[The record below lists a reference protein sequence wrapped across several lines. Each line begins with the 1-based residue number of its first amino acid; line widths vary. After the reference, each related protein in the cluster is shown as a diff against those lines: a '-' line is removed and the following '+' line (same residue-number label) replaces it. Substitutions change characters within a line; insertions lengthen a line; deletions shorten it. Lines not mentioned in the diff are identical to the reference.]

1 MYIDNTITTEFTGY
15 YDSEDEVYV
24 YPSARQN
31 AIIAFDGFYL
41 SAADGD
47 FTTDGLT
54 ISTNTGDSTDISIG
68 KATSAVLS
76 AAILNPDDKM
86 ASLSWGEGMVR
97 IGFVSNVSSAMVY
110 ADSQAVIFKTI
121 YYGFN
126 AAGRAFAASTV
137 GGPLDPD
144 VKPLAAVAYNDNTAR
159 YYYSDG
165 SVYYYNGDTIALD
178 TANAFMTAKFANRE
192 DAPIA
197 LLLDADGFPKSVNDI
212 TNDTFTVYKYVPMG
226 VYDFSTVDAYNIT
239 FSAEAYDHMIAFDAD
254 ATDWVQSLDFTNPK
268 TVSGLVGELMT
279 EMGFAYTIPA
289 TAVNTALTISKNPVT
304 DYSVSYRQILAW
316 LAETMGCNVRM
327 SRTGSVEFYTYS
339 ASPVMTITPDV
350 IASQTR
356 EVSRYTIPQI
366 TRVVCYN
373 TLGAA
378 YTSGTV
384 GQDYTIL
391 GNPFLDPSASTAC
404 IDNLL
409 TLLSAIPAFNTTSF
423 TDACADPR
431 IDAGDFLTIERTD
444 GTSYV
449 SPVMHQTL
457 TWRGMCAADYE
468 STGNQTREVPSS
480 EAMSA
485 FEGTVNSNPSAVI
498 AKIEAEGISA
508 DWITS
513 GKLTVLDNNDNVL
526 FEADKEQ
533 NAVQISGFTVE
544 DDRLTASTEPDA
556 THTLI
561 VNVATEEIGVQ
572 TEASGV
578 LESEISLK
586 YPSYLYATN
595 YLNGAIASQ
604 VVLCEH
610 FINLTDRTTGAD
622 LDITAGAIHYRGMN
636 TGADVELNKDFLR
649 FMTSA
654 GTTQVTPALVQT
666 SGTVKAGESVE
677 VGNGSSNGAV
687 TIQQVQASSADPYN
701 LKFNST
707 SSRYM
712 AQHGMQYS
720 RMYDSGISGTAPAT
734 SGSVNNTTRNPSGF
748 WASDN
753 TSFSAATKGSAMTRE
768 DGFVAKDGSEVV
780 THDSNGLSWEH
791 GTGATSS
798 MRMFT
803 LTHTSTVTAE
813 TTYTIDLPY
822 GTYLFLHS
830 RYTTPVAAAQGA
842 QLVTIGSTS
851 GTTALITLLAGGAD
865 LTATS
870 GTRSQV
876 SISKTIDGTA
886 TVTWTIQGRSY
897 RRLVMVRLM

>member
-15 YDSEDEVYV
+15 YDSTDEVYV

-31 AIIAFDGFYL
+31 AVIAFDGFYL

-54 ISTNTGDSTDISIG
+54 ISTNTGDNTDISIG

-97 IGFVSNVSSAMVY
+97 IGFVSSVSSAMVY
-110 ADSQAVIFKTI
+110 ADSQAVIFKAI

-144 VKPLAAVAYNDNTAR
+144 VKPLAAVVYNNNTAR

-165 SVYYYNGDTIALD
+165 SVYYYNSDTIALD
-178 TANAFMTAKFANRE
+178 AANAFMTAKFANRE

-197 LLLDADGFPKSVNDI
+197 MLLDADGFPKSVNDI

-239 FSAEAYDHMIAFDAD
+239 FSAEAYDRMIAFDAD
-254 ATDWVQSLDFTNPK
+254 ATDWVQSLDFTNSK

-289 TAVNTALTISKNPVT
+289 SAVNTALTISKNPIT
-304 DYSVSYRQILAW
+304 DYSLSYRQVLTW

-339 ASPVMTITPDV
+339 ASPVATITPDV

-384 GQDYTIL
+384 GQDYIIL

-431 IDAGDFLTIERTD
+431 IDAGDFLTVERTD
-444 GTSYV
+444 GTTYFT
-449 SPVMHQTL
+449 PVMHQTL
-457 TWRGMCAADYE
+457 TWRGMCVADYE
-468 STGNQTREVPSS
+468 STGNRIREVPSS

-513 GKLTVLDNNDNVL
+513 GKLTVLDSNDNVI
-526 FEADKEQ
+526 FDADKDTRSVSVAGFDVSNTRLHGKKERT
-533 NAVQISGFTVE
+533 SGGVTYTDF
-544 DDRLTASTEPDA
+544 
-556 THTLI
+556 
-561 VNVATEEIGVQ
+561 VNVNTDD
-572 TEASGV
+572 
-578 LESEISLK
+578 ISVGTIWNTTSSQVAELSK
-586 YPSYLYATN
+586 GALSITYDTGNISNRETARVG
-595 YLNGAIASQ
+595 NGAIDLQSTNMSAVS
-604 VVLCEH
+604 VGTVGIAARGGTDTIPEDEGIDFDNPAMVL
-610 FINLTDRTTGAD
+610 
-622 LDITAGAIHYRGMN
+622 TAGMSGYK
-636 TGADVELNKDFLR
+636 TELSAAALR
-649 FMTSA
+649 FYHGGNTA
-654 GTTQVTPALVQT
+654 
-666 SGTVKAGESVE
+666 SV
-677 VGNGSSNGAV
+677 
-687 TIQQVQASSADPYN
+687 
-701 LKFNST
+701 LK
-707 SSRYM
+707 
-712 AQHGMQYS
+712 
-720 RMYDSGISGTAPAT
+720 
-734 SGSVNNTTRNPSGF
+734 
-748 WASDN
+748 
-753 TSFSAATKGSAMTRE
+753 
-768 DGFVAKDGSEVV
+768 
-780 THDSNGLSWEH
+780 
-791 GTGATSS
+791 
-798 MRMFT
+798 MFT
-803 LTHTSTVTAE
+803 LYHSSSSTAE
-813 TTYTIDLPY
+813 TTYTIDVPS
-822 GTYLFLHS
+822 GIYLFLHS
-830 RYTTPVAAAQGA
+830 RTSTPVSSAQGA
-842 QLVTIGSTS
+842 QLVTIGNVS
-851 GTTALITLLAGGAD
+851 GTTALVTLLAGGSD
-865 LTATS
+865 LTASS

-876 SISKTIDGTA
+876 SIGNTAHGTA

-897 RRLVMVRLM
+897 RRLVMVRLI

>member
-1 MYIDNTITTEFTGY
+1 MYSDSTITTEFTGY
-15 YDSEDEVYV
+15 YDSTDEVYV

-110 ADSQAVIFKTI
+110 ADSQAVIFKAI

-165 SVYYYNGDTIALD
+165 SVYYYNGNTIATD

-197 LLLDADGFPKSVNDI
+197 MLLDADGFPKSVNDI
-212 TNDTFTVYKYVPMG
+212 TNDTFTAYKYVPMG

-239 FSAEAYDHMIAFDAD
+239 FSAEAYDRMIAFDAD
-254 ATDWVQSLDFTNPK
+254 ATDWVQNLDFTNPK

-279 EMGFAYTIPA
+279 ETGFAYTIPA

-378 YTSGTV
+378 YTSGTA

-391 GNPFLDPSASTAC
+391 GNPFIDPSASTAC

-513 GKLTVLDNNDNVL
+513 GKLTVLDSNDNVI
-526 FEADKEQ
+526 FDADKDTRSVSIAGFDVSFDSLRYQ
-533 NAVQISGFTVE
+533 SPGQLVDIST
-544 DDRLTASTEPDA
+544 D
-556 THTLI
+556 
-561 VNVATEEIGVQ
+561 GV
-572 TEASGV
+572 G
-578 LESEISLK
+578 
-586 YPSYLYATN
+586 SYN
-595 YLNGAIASQ
+595 
-604 VVLCEH
+604 
-610 FINLTDRTTGAD
+610 
-622 LDITAGAIHYRGMN
+622 TAGAGAASLTDGQLLLWDESDFDHEVRGDYLGLKATDGTN
-636 TGADVELNKDFLR
+636 TATLN
-649 FMTSA
+649 A
-654 GTTQVTPALVQT
+654 
-666 SGTVKAGESVE
+666 
-677 VGNGSSNGAV
+677 
-687 TIQQVQASSADPYN
+687 
-701 LKFNST
+701 
-707 SSRYM
+707 
-712 AQHGMQYS
+712 
-720 RMYDSGISGTAPAT
+720 
-734 SGSVNNTTRNPSGF
+734 
-748 WASDN
+748 
-753 TSFSAATKGSAMTRE
+753 
-768 DGFVAKDGSEVV
+768 
-780 THDSNGLSWEH
+780 NGLAWDH
-791 GTGATSS
+791 GTGDTSS
-798 MRMFT
+798 IRMYT
-803 LTHTSTVTAE
+803 LVHGSAVTAE
-813 TTYTIDLPY
+813 TTYTIDIPY

-842 QLVTIGSTS
+842 QLVVIGQ
-851 GTTALITLLAGGAD
+851 TAGSSPIITLLAGGSD

-876 SISKTIDGTA
+876 SIGTTQGLRGDA
-886 TVTWTIQGRSY
+886 TVTWTVQGRSY
-897 RRLVMVRLM
+897 RRLVMVRVM

>member
-15 YDSEDEVYV
+15 YDSTDEAYV

-31 AIIAFDGFYL
+31 AVIAFDGFYL

-110 ADSQAVIFKTI
+110 ADSQAVIFKAI

-144 VKPLAAVAYNDNTAR
+144 VKPLAVVAYNDNTAR

-165 SVYYYNGDTIALD
+165 SVYYYNGNTIATD

-197 LLLDADGFPKSVNDI
+197 MLLDADGFPKSVNDI
-212 TNDTFTVYKYVPMG
+212 TNDTFTAYKYVPMG

-239 FSAEAYDHMIAFDAD
+239 FSAEAYDRMIAFDAD
-254 ATDWVQSLDFTNPK
+254 ATDWVQSLDFTNSK

-289 TAVNTALTISKNPVT
+289 TAVNTALTISKNPIT
-304 DYSVSYRQILAW
+304 DYSVSYRQILIW

-339 ASPVMTITPDV
+339 ASPVMAITPDV

-356 EVSRYTIPQI
+356 EASRYTIPQI

-378 YTSGTV
+378 YTSGTA

-431 IDAGDFLTIERTD
+431 IDAGDFLTVERTD

-457 TWRGMCAADYE
+457 TWRGMCVADYA

-513 GKLTVLDNNDNVL
+513 GKLTVLDSNDNVL
-526 FEADKEQ
+526 FDADKDTQ
-533 NAVQISGFTVE
+533 SVSIAGFDVSFDSLRYQSPGQLVDIST
-544 DDRLTASTEPDA
+544 D
-556 THTLI
+556 
-561 VNVATEEIGVQ
+561 GV
-572 TEASGV
+572 G
-578 LESEISLK
+578 
-586 YPSYLYATN
+586 SYN
-595 YLNGAIASQ
+595 
-604 VVLCEH
+604 
-610 FINLTDRTTGAD
+610 
-622 LDITAGAIHYRGMN
+622 TAGAGAASLTDGQLLLWDESDFDHEVRGDYLGLKATDGTN
-636 TGADVELNKDFLR
+636 TATLN
-649 FMTSA
+649 A
-654 GTTQVTPALVQT
+654 
-666 SGTVKAGESVE
+666 
-677 VGNGSSNGAV
+677 
-687 TIQQVQASSADPYN
+687 
-701 LKFNST
+701 
-707 SSRYM
+707 
-712 AQHGMQYS
+712 
-720 RMYDSGISGTAPAT
+720 
-734 SGSVNNTTRNPSGF
+734 
-748 WASDN
+748 
-753 TSFSAATKGSAMTRE
+753 
-768 DGFVAKDGSEVV
+768 
-780 THDSNGLSWEH
+780 NGLAWDH
-791 GTGATSS
+791 GTGDTSS
-798 MRMFT
+798 IRMYI
-803 LTHTSTVTAE
+803 LVHGSNVTAE
-813 TTYTIDLPY
+813 TTYTIDIPY

-830 RYTTPVAAAQGA
+830 RYTSPAAAAQGA
-842 QLVTIGSTS
+842 QLVVIGQ
-851 GTTALITLLAGGAD
+851 TANSSPIITLLAGGSD

-876 SISKTIDGTA
+876 SIGTTQGLRGDA
-886 TVTWTIQGRSY
+886 TVTWTVQGRSY

>member
-15 YDSEDEVYV
+15 YDSTDEAYV

-31 AIIAFDGFYL
+31 AVIAFDGFYL

-110 ADSQAVIFKTI
+110 ADSQAVIFKAI

-144 VKPLAAVAYNDNTAR
+144 VKPLAVVAYNDNTAR

-165 SVYYYNGDTIALD
+165 SVYYYNGNTIATD

-197 LLLDADGFPKSVNDI
+197 MLLDADGFPKSVNDI
-212 TNDTFTVYKYVPMG
+212 TNDTFTAYKYVPMG

-239 FSAEAYDHMIAFDAD
+239 FSAEAYDRMIAFDAD
-254 ATDWVQSLDFTNPK
+254 ATDWVQSLDFTNSK

-289 TAVNTALTISKNPVT
+289 TAVNTALTISKNPIT
-304 DYSVSYRQILAW
+304 DYSVSYRQILIW

-339 ASPVMTITPDV
+339 ASPVMAITPDV

-356 EVSRYTIPQI
+356 EASRYTIPQI

-378 YTSGTV
+378 YTSGTA

-431 IDAGDFLTIERTD
+431 IDAGDFLTVERTD

-457 TWRGMCAADYE
+457 TWRGMCVADYE

-513 GKLTVLDNNDNVL
+513 GKLTVLDSNDNVL
-526 FEADKEQ
+526 FDADKDTQ
-533 NAVQISGFTVE
+533 SVSIAGFDVSFDSLRYQSPGQLVDIST
-544 DDRLTASTEPDA
+544 D
-556 THTLI
+556 
-561 VNVATEEIGVQ
+561 GV
-572 TEASGV
+572 G
-578 LESEISLK
+578 
-586 YPSYLYATN
+586 SYN
-595 YLNGAIASQ
+595 
-604 VVLCEH
+604 
-610 FINLTDRTTGAD
+610 
-622 LDITAGAIHYRGMN
+622 TAGAGAASLTDGQLLLWDESDFDHEVRGDYLGLKATDGTN
-636 TGADVELNKDFLR
+636 TATLN
-649 FMTSA
+649 A
-654 GTTQVTPALVQT
+654 
-666 SGTVKAGESVE
+666 
-677 VGNGSSNGAV
+677 
-687 TIQQVQASSADPYN
+687 
-701 LKFNST
+701 
-707 SSRYM
+707 
-712 AQHGMQYS
+712 
-720 RMYDSGISGTAPAT
+720 
-734 SGSVNNTTRNPSGF
+734 
-748 WASDN
+748 
-753 TSFSAATKGSAMTRE
+753 
-768 DGFVAKDGSEVV
+768 
-780 THDSNGLSWEH
+780 NGLAWDH
-791 GTGATSS
+791 GTGDTSS
-798 MRMFT
+798 IRMYI
-803 LTHTSTVTAE
+803 LVHGSNVTAE
-813 TTYTIDLPY
+813 TTYTIDIPY

-830 RYTTPVAAAQGA
+830 RYTSPAAAAQGA
-842 QLVTIGSTS
+842 QLVVIGQ
-851 GTTALITLLAGGAD
+851 TANSSPIITLLAGGSD

-876 SISKTIDGTA
+876 SIGTTQGLRGDA
-886 TVTWTIQGRSY
+886 TVTWTVQGRSY

>member
-15 YDSEDEVYV
+15 YDSTDEVYV

-31 AIIAFDGFYL
+31 TVIAFDGFYL

-54 ISTNTGDSTDISIG
+54 ISSNTGDSADISIG

-76 AAILNPDDKM
+76 AAILNPDNKM

-110 ADSQAVIFKTI
+110 ADSQAVIFKAI

-137 GGPLDPD
+137 GGPLGPD

-197 LLLDADGFPKSVNDI
+197 MLLDADGFPRSVNDI

-239 FSAEAYDHMIAFDAD
+239 FSAEAYDRMIAFDAD

-268 TVSGLVGELMT
+268 TVSGLVGDLMT
-279 EMGFAYTIPA
+279 EMGFTYSIPA
-289 TAVNTALTISKNPVT
+289 TAVNTALTISKNPIT

-378 YTSGTV
+378 YTSGTA

-457 TWRGMCAADYE
+457 HWRGMCAADYE

-513 GKLTVLDNNDNVL
+513 GKLTVLDDNDNVI
-526 FEADKEQ
+526 FDADKDTRSVSIAGFDVSFDSLRYQ
-533 NAVQISGFTVE
+533 SPGQRIDIST
-544 DDRLTASTEPDA
+544 D
-556 THTLI
+556 
-561 VNVATEEIGVQ
+561 GV
-572 TEASGV
+572 G
-578 LESEISLK
+578 
-586 YPSYLYATN
+586 SYN
-595 YLNGAIASQ
+595 
-604 VVLCEH
+604 
-610 FINLTDRTTGAD
+610 
-622 LDITAGAIHYRGMN
+622 TAGAGAASLTEGQLLLWDESDFDHEVRGDYLGLKATDGTN
-636 TGADVELNKDFLR
+636 TATLN
-649 FMTSA
+649 A
-654 GTTQVTPALVQT
+654 
-666 SGTVKAGESVE
+666 
-677 VGNGSSNGAV
+677 
-687 TIQQVQASSADPYN
+687 
-701 LKFNST
+701 
-707 SSRYM
+707 
-712 AQHGMQYS
+712 
-720 RMYDSGISGTAPAT
+720 
-734 SGSVNNTTRNPSGF
+734 
-748 WASDN
+748 
-753 TSFSAATKGSAMTRE
+753 
-768 DGFVAKDGSEVV
+768 
-780 THDSNGLSWEH
+780 NGLAWDH
-791 GTGATSS
+791 GTGDTSS
-798 MRMFT
+798 IRMYA
-803 LTHTSTVTAE
+803 LGHGSTVTAE
-813 TTYTIDLPY
+813 TTYTIDIPY

-830 RYTTPVAAAQGA
+830 RYTSPVAAAQGA
-842 QLVTIGSTS
+842 QLVVIGQ
-851 GTTALITLLAGGAD
+851 TANSSPIITLLAGGSD

-876 SISKTIDGTA
+876 SIGTTQGLRGDA
-886 TVTWTIQGRSY
+886 TVTWTVQGRSY
-897 RRLVMVRLM
+897 RRLTMVRLM

>member
-15 YDSEDEVYV
+15 YDSTDEAYV

-31 AIIAFDGFYL
+31 AVIAFDGFYL

-86 ASLSWGEGMVR
+86 ASLSWGEGMLR

-110 ADSQAVIFKTI
+110 ADSQAVIVKAI

-144 VKPLAAVAYNDNTAR
+144 VKPLAAVVYNNNTAR

-165 SVYYYNGDTIALD
+165 SVYYYNSDTIAPD
-178 TANAFMTAKFANRE
+178 AANAFMTAKFANRE

-197 LLLDADGFPKSVNDI
+197 MLLDAGGFPKSVNDI
-212 TNDTFTVYKYVPMG
+212 TNDTLTVYKYVPMG

-239 FSAEAYDHMIAFDAD
+239 FSAEAYDRMIAFDAD

-279 EMGFAYTIPA
+279 EMGFVYTIPT
-289 TAVNTALTISKNPVT
+289 TAVNTALTISKNPIT
-304 DYSVSYRQILAW
+304 DYSVSFRQILAW

-327 SRTGSVEFYTYS
+327 SRMGSVEFYTYS

-378 YTSGTV
+378 YTSGTA

-513 GKLTVLDNNDNVL
+513 GKLTVLDNNDNVI
-526 FEADKEQ
+526 FDADKDTRSVSIAGFDVSFDSLRYQ
-533 NAVQISGFTVE
+533 SPGQLVDIST
-544 DDRLTASTEPDA
+544 D
-556 THTLI
+556 
-561 VNVATEEIGVQ
+561 GV
-572 TEASGV
+572 G
-578 LESEISLK
+578 
-586 YPSYLYATN
+586 SYN
-595 YLNGAIASQ
+595 
-604 VVLCEH
+604 
-610 FINLTDRTTGAD
+610 
-622 LDITAGAIHYRGMN
+622 TAGAGAASLAEGQLLLWDESDFDHEIRGDYLKLKATDGTN
-636 TGADVELNKDFLR
+636 TAALESDGGVFTATDGA
-649 FMTSA
+649 
-654 GTTQVTPALVQT
+654 
-666 SGTVKAGESVE
+666 
-677 VGNGSSNGAV
+677 
-687 TIQQVQASSADPYN
+687 
-701 LKFNST
+701 
-707 SSRYM
+707 
-712 AQHGMQYS
+712 
-720 RMYDSGISGTAPAT
+720 
-734 SGSVNNTTRNPSGF
+734 NTTTLN
-748 WASDN
+748 A
-753 TSFSAATKGSAMTRE
+753 
-768 DGFVAKDGSEVV
+768 DGV
-780 THDSNGLSWEH
+780 SWDH
-791 GTGATSS
+791 GTGDKSS
-798 MRMFT
+798 LRMYT
-803 LTHTSTVTAE
+803 LNHSSSSAAE
-813 TTYTIDLPY
+813 TTYTKAIPY

-830 RYTTPVAAAQGA
+830 RYTTSLAAAQGA
-842 QLVTIGSTS
+842 QLVVIGQSNGAS
-851 GTTALITLLAGGAD
+851 PVITLLAGGSD

-876 SISKTIDGTA
+876 SIGTTQGLRGDA
-886 TVTWTIQGRSY
+886 TVTWTVQGRSY
-897 RRLVMVRLM
+897 RRLVMVRLT

>member
-15 YDSEDEVYV
+15 YDSTDEVYV

-31 AIIAFDGFYL
+31 AVIAFDGFYL

-54 ISTNTGDSTDISIG
+54 ISSNTGDSTDISIG

-110 ADSQAVIFKTI
+110 ADSQAVIFKAI

-165 SVYYYNGDTIALD
+165 SVYYYNGNTIALD

-239 FSAEAYDHMIAFDAD
+239 FSAEVYDRMIAFDAD
-254 ATDWVQSLDFTNPK
+254 AADWVQSLDFTNPK

-289 TAVNTALTISKNPVT
+289 TAVNTALTISKNPIT

-378 YTSGTV
+378 YTSGTA

-480 EAMSA
+480 EAMSS

-513 GKLTVLDNNDNVL
+513 GKLTVLDSNDNVI
-526 FEADKEQ
+526 FDADKDTRSVSIAGFDVSNTRLHGKKERT
-533 NAVQISGFTVE
+533 SGGVTYTDF
-544 DDRLTASTEPDA
+544 
-556 THTLI
+556 
-561 VNVATEEIGVQ
+561 VNVNTDD
-572 TEASGV
+572 
-578 LESEISLK
+578 ISVGTIWNTTSSQVAELSK
-586 YPSYLYATN
+586 GALSITYDTGNISNRETARVG
-595 YLNGAIASQ
+595 NGAIDLQSTNMSAIS
-604 VVLCEH
+604 VGTVGIAARGGTDTIPEDEGIDFDNPAMVL
-610 FINLTDRTTGAD
+610 
-622 LDITAGAIHYRGMN
+622 TAGMSGYK
-636 TGADVELNKDFLR
+636 TELSAAALR
-649 FMTSA
+649 FFH
-654 GTTQVTPALVQT
+654 
-666 SGTVKAGESVE
+666 SG
-677 VGNGSSNGAV
+677 N
-687 TIQQVQASSADPYN
+687 
-701 LKFNST
+701 T
-707 SSRYM
+707 SS
-712 AQHGMQYS
+712 
-720 RMYDSGISGTAPAT
+720 
-734 SGSVNNTTRNPSGF
+734 V
-748 WASDN
+748 
-753 TSFSAATKGSAMTRE
+753 
-768 DGFVAKDGSEVV
+768 
-780 THDSNGLSWEH
+780 L
-791 GTGATSS
+791 
-798 MRMFT
+798 RMFT
-803 LTHTSTVTAE
+803 LYHSSSSTAE
-813 TTYTIDLPY
+813 TTYTIDVPS
-822 GTYLFLHS
+822 GIYLFLHS
-830 RYTTPVAAAQGA
+830 RQSTPVAAAQGA
-842 QLVTIGSTS
+842 QLVTIGTVS

-865 LTATS
+865 LSATS

-876 SISKTIDGTA
+876 SISNTANNTA

-897 RRLVMVRLM
+897 RRLVMVRVM

>member
-31 AIIAFDGFYL
+31 LLLLNVIGADVTIPDPPEDDEEIPEEDTTPPSAYL
-41 SAADGD
+41 SAMDGDFSTDGATFTHSAGESEDITIGNAISQVMSGTLLNPDGLLDGLAFSKNVKAFIGVETATEAATIPEGASAYVEFAPLGGTVHSHYAIGSVAYADGD
-47 FTTDGLT
+47 VIRDMGEEITSISALPYLAGHIYFWTASGACLYFDETEGYVPPAGGTYTYATDPRWHYVAD
-54 ISTNTGDSTDISIG
+54 ISTTGWGDSMQG
-68 KATSAVLS
+68 KYANT
-76 AAILNPDDKM
+76 PQ
-86 ASLSWGEGMVR
+86 SLLMDGTR
-97 IGFVSNVSSAMVY
+97 KYFVAGS
-110 ADSQAVIFKTI
+110 KPTI
-121 YYGFN
+121 Y
-126 AAGRAFAASTV
+126 TW
-137 GGPLDPD
+137 DIE
-144 VKPLAAVAYNDNTAR
+144 
-159 YYYSDG
+159 
-165 SVYYYNGDTIALD
+165 NGTK
-178 TANAFMTAKFANRE
+178 TTWQ
-192 DAPIA
+192 
-197 LLLDADGFPKSVNDI
+197 
-212 TNDTFTVYKYVPMG
+212 YVPMG
-226 VYDFSTVDAYNIT
+226 IFDMSAVSVSGFAYT
-239 FSAEAYDHMIAFDAD
+239 FEAYDRMIAFDAD
-254 ATDWVQSLDFTNPK
+254 AADWVQSLDFTNPK

-289 TAVNTALTISKNPVT
+289 TAVNTALTISKNPIT
-304 DYSVSYRQILAW
+304 DYSVSYRQILTW

-378 YTSGTV
+378 YTSGTA

-468 STGNQTREVPSS
+468 STGNQIREVPSS

-513 GKLTVLDNNDNVL
+513 GKLTVLDNNDNVI
-526 FEADKEQ
+526 FDADKDTLSVSVAGFDVSNTRLHGAKERTS
-533 NAVQISGFTVE
+533 SGVTYTDF
-544 DDRLTASTEPDA
+544 
-556 THTLI
+556 
-561 VNVATEEIGVQ
+561 VNVDTDD
-572 TEASGV
+572 
-578 LESEISLK
+578 ISVGTIWNTTSSQVADLSK
-586 YPSYLYATN
+586 GALSITYDTGNISNRETARVG
-595 YLNGAIASQ
+595 NGAIDLQGTTSTVSMGSVSLAASGGS
-604 VVLCEH
+604 
-610 FINLTDRTTGAD
+610 D
-622 LDITAGAIHYRGMN
+622 DIPKDEGITFDNPALKLTAGM
-636 TGADVELNKDFLR
+636 
-649 FMTSA
+649 
-654 GTTQVTPALVQT
+654 
-666 SGTVKAGESVE
+666 
-677 VGNGSSNGAV
+677 
-687 TIQQVQASSADPYN
+687 
-701 LKFNST
+701 
-707 SSRYM
+707 
-712 AQHGMQYS
+712 
-720 RMYDSGISGTAPAT
+720 SGISSELSA
-734 SGSVNNTTRNPSGF
+734 NTLRF
-748 WASDN
+748 EDN
-753 TSFSAATKGSAMTRE
+753 GR
-768 DGFVAKDGSEVV
+768 V
-780 THDSNGLSWEH
+780 
-791 GTGATSS
+791 SS
-798 MRMFT
+798 LRMFT
-803 LTHTSTVTAE
+803 LTHRSSSTTE

-842 QLVTIGSTS
+842 QLVVIGNVS
-851 GTTALITLLAGGAD
+851 GTTALVTLLAGGSD
-865 LTATS
+865 LSATS

-876 SISKTIDGTA
+876 SIGNTTDGTA

-897 RRLVMVRLM
+897 RRLVMVRLI

>member
-15 YDSEDEVYV
+15 YDSIDDVYV

-31 AIIAFDGFYL
+31 AVIAFDGFYL

-86 ASLSWGEGMVR
+86 ASLSWGEGIVR
-97 IGFVSNVSSAMVY
+97 IGFVSSVSSAMVY
-110 ADSQAVIFKTI
+110 ADSQAVIVKAI

-144 VKPLAAVAYNDNTAR
+144 VKPLAAVVYNNNTAR

-197 LLLDADGFPKSVNDI
+197 MLLDADGFPKSVNDI
-212 TNDTFTVYKYVPMG
+212 TNDTFTVYKYVPIG

-239 FSAEAYDHMIAFDAD
+239 FSAEAYDRMIAFDAD

-279 EMGFAYTIPA
+279 EMGFTYTISA
-289 TAVNTALTISKNPVT
+289 SAVNTALTISKNPIT
-304 DYSVSYRQILAW
+304 DYSLSYRQVLTW

-378 YTSGTV
+378 YTSGTA

-444 GTSYV
+444 GTTYLT
-449 SPVMHQTL
+449 PVMDQTL
-457 TWRGMCAADYE
+457 TWRGMCVADYA

-513 GKLTVLDNNDNVL
+513 GKLTVLDSNDNVI
-526 FEADKEQ
+526 FDADKDTRSVSIAGFDASFDSLQYQSYEQ
-533 NAVQISGFTVE
+533 RI
-544 DDRLTASTEPDA
+544 D
-556 THTLI
+556 
-561 VNVATEEIGVQ
+561 IGVD
-572 TEASGV
+572 GV
-578 LESEISLK
+578 G
-586 YPSYLYATN
+586 SYKI
-595 YLNGAIASQ
+595 NGAGAAS
-604 VVLCEH
+604 
-610 FINLTDRTTGAD
+610 LTDGQLLLWDIDDPDHEVRGDYLGLKATGGTN
-622 LDITAGAIHYRGMN
+622 TA
-636 TGADVELNKDFLR
+636 TLN
-649 FMTSA
+649 A
-654 GTTQVTPALVQT
+654 
-666 SGTVKAGESVE
+666 
-677 VGNGSSNGAV
+677 
-687 TIQQVQASSADPYN
+687 
-701 LKFNST
+701 
-707 SSRYM
+707 
-712 AQHGMQYS
+712 
-720 RMYDSGISGTAPAT
+720 
-734 SGSVNNTTRNPSGF
+734 
-748 WASDN
+748 
-753 TSFSAATKGSAMTRE
+753 
-768 DGFVAKDGSEVV
+768 
-780 THDSNGLSWEH
+780 NGLAWDH
-791 GTGATSS
+791 GTGDTSS
-798 MRMFT
+798 IRMYT
-803 LTHTSTVTAE
+803 LGHGSTVTAE
-813 TTYTIDLPY
+813 TTYTIDIPY

-830 RYTTPVAAAQGA
+830 RYTSPAAEAQGA
-842 QLVTIGSTS
+842 QLVVIGQKANSS
-851 GTTALITLLAGGAD
+851 PIITLLAGGSD

-876 SISKTIDGTA
+876 SIGTTQGLRGDA
-886 TVTWTIQGRSY
+886 TVTWTVQGRSY

>member
-68 KATSAVLS
+68 NATSAVLS

-110 ADSQAVIFKTI
+110 ADSQAVIFKAI

-197 LLLDADGFPKSVNDI
+197 MLLDADGFPRSVNDI

-226 VYDFSTVDAYNIT
+226 VYDFSTVDGYNIT
-239 FSAEAYDHMIAFDAD
+239 FSAEAYDRMIAFDAD

-289 TAVNTALTISKNPVT
+289 TAVNTALTISKNPIT

-339 ASPVMTITPDV
+339 ASPVMTITTDV

-378 YTSGTV
+378 YTSGTA

-431 IDAGDFLTIERTD
+431 IDAGDFLAIERTD

-449 SPVMHQTL
+449 PPVMHQTL

-513 GKLTVLDNNDNVL
+513 GKLTVLDSNDNVI
-526 FEADKEQ
+526 FDADKDTRSVSIAGFDVSNTRLHGAKER
-533 NAVQISGFTVE
+533 ISSGV
-544 DDRLTASTEPDA
+544 
-556 THTLI
+556 THTDY
-561 VNVATEEIGVQ
+561 VNVGTDYINVGTLFNNSSQVAELSQGALSITYDTGN
-572 TEASGV
+572 
-578 LESEISLK
+578 ISDRET
-586 YPSYLYATN
+586 ARVG
-595 YLNGAIASQ
+595 NGAIDLQSTRTAAASVG
-604 VVLCEH
+604 VVSLAASGGS
-610 FINLTDRTTGAD
+610 N
-622 LDITAGAIHYRGMN
+622 DIPEDDG
-636 TGADVELNKDFLR
+636 
-649 FMTSA
+649 
-654 GTTQVTPALVQT
+654 VTFDNPALKL
-666 SGTVKAGESVE
+666 KAG
-677 VGNGSSNGAV
+677 
-687 TIQQVQASSADPYN
+687 
-701 LKFNST
+701 
-707 SSRYM
+707 M
-712 AQHGMQYS
+712 
-720 RMYDSGISGTAPAT
+720 SGISSELSANTLRFEDNGTISSLQIHT
-734 SGSVNNTTRNPSGF
+734 IVHNS
-748 WASDN
+748 
-753 TSFSAATKGSAMTRE
+753 
-768 DGFVAKDGSEVV
+768 
-780 THDSNGLSWEH
+780 SN
-791 GTGATSS
+791 
-798 MRMFT
+798 
-803 LTHTSTVTAE
+803 TAE
-813 TTYTIDLPY
+813 TTYTKDIPS

-830 RYTTPVAAAQGA
+830 RQSTPVAAAQGA
-842 QLVTIGSTS
+842 QLVVIGSTS
-851 GTTALITLLAGGAD
+851 GTTALITLLAGGSD

-876 SISKTIDGTA
+876 SIGTTQGLRGDA
-886 TVTWTIQGRSY
+886 TVTWTVQGRSY

>member
-31 AIIAFDGFYL
+31 AVIAFDGFYL

-86 ASLSWGEGMVR
+86 ASLSWGEGKVR
-97 IGFVSNVSSAMVY
+97 IGFVSSVSSAMVY
-110 ADSQAVIFKTI
+110 ADSQAVIVKAI
-121 YYGFN
+121 DYGFN

-144 VKPLAAVAYNDNTAR
+144 VKPLAAVVYNNNTAR

-197 LLLDADGFPKSVNDI
+197 MLLDADGFPKSVNDI

-239 FSAEAYDHMIAFDAD
+239 FSAEAYDRMIAFDAD

-289 TAVNTALTISKNPVT
+289 SAVNTALTISKNPIT
-304 DYSVSYRQILAW
+304 DYSVSYRQVLTW

-378 YTSGTV
+378 YTSGTA

-431 IDAGDFLTIERTD
+431 IDAGDFLTVERTD
-444 GTSYV
+444 GTSYLT
-449 SPVMHQTL
+449 PVMHQTL
-457 TWRGMCAADYE
+457 TWRGMCVADYE
-468 STGNQTREVPSS
+468 STGNQIREVPSS
-480 EAMSA
+480 EAMSS
-485 FEGTVNSNPSAVI
+485 FEGTVNSNPSSVI

-513 GKLTVLDNNDNVL
+513 GKLTVLDDNNNVI
-526 FEADKEQ
+526 FDADKDTRSVSIAGFDVSNTRLHGAKERT
-533 NAVQISGFTVE
+533 SGGITYTDF
-544 DDRLTASTEPDA
+544 
-556 THTLI
+556 
-561 VNVATEEIGVQ
+561 VNVDTDD
-572 TEASGV
+572 
-578 LESEISLK
+578 ISVGTIWNTTSSQVADLSK
-586 YPSYLYATN
+586 GALSITYDTGNISNRETARVG
-595 YLNGAIASQ
+595 NGAIDLQSTTSMVSMGSVSLAASGG
-604 VVLCEH
+604 
-610 FINLTDRTTGAD
+610 TDEIPEDEGITFDNPA
-622 LDITAGAIHYRGMN
+622 LKLTAGMSGIRSELSAN
-636 TGADVELNKDFLR
+636 TLR
-649 FMTSA
+649 FEDN
-654 GTTQVTPALVQT
+654 
-666 SGTVKAGESVE
+666 GTV
-677 VGNGSSNGAV
+677 SSLQIH
-687 TIQQVQASSADPYN
+687 TIYHSS
-701 LKFNST
+701 
-707 SSRYM
+707 SS
-712 AQHGMQYS
+712 
-720 RMYDSGISGTAPAT
+720 
-734 SGSVNNTTRNPSGF
+734 
-748 WASDN
+748 
-753 TSFSAATKGSAMTRE
+753 
-768 DGFVAKDGSEVV
+768 
-780 THDSNGLSWEH
+780 
-791 GTGATSS
+791 
-798 MRMFT
+798 
-803 LTHTSTVTAE
+803 TAE
-813 TTYTIDLPY
+813 TTYTKTIPY
-822 GTYLFLHS
+822 GVYLFLHS
-830 RYTTPVAAAQGA
+830 RQSTPVAAAQGA
-842 QLVTIGSTS
+842 QLVVIGSS
-851 GTTALITLLAGGAD
+851 PGTTAIVTLLAGGSD
-865 LTATS
+865 LSATS

-876 SISKTIDGTA
+876 SIGNTTGGTA

-897 RRLVMVRLM
+897 RRLVMVRLT

>member
-15 YDSEDEVYV
+15 YDSTDEAYV

-31 AIIAFDGFYL
+31 AVIAFDGFYL

-110 ADSQAVIFKTI
+110 ADSQAVIFKAI

-144 VKPLAAVAYNDNTAR
+144 VKPLAVVAYNDNTAR

-165 SVYYYNGDTIALD
+165 SVYYYNGNTIATD

-197 LLLDADGFPKSVNDI
+197 MLLDADGFPKSVNDI
-212 TNDTFTVYKYVPMG
+212 TNDTFTAYKYVPMG

-239 FSAEAYDHMIAFDAD
+239 FSAEAYDRMIAFDAD
-254 ATDWVQSLDFTNPK
+254 ATDWVQSLDFTNSK

-279 EMGFAYTIPA
+279 EMGFTYTIPA
-289 TAVNTALTISKNPVT
+289 SAVNTALTISKNPIT
-304 DYSVSYRQILAW
+304 DYSLSYRQVLTW

-339 ASPVMTITPDV
+339 ASPVMAITPDV

-356 EVSRYTIPQI
+356 EASRYTIPQI

-378 YTSGTV
+378 YTSGTA

-431 IDAGDFLTIERTD
+431 IDAGDFLTVERTD

-457 TWRGMCAADYE
+457 TWRGMCVADYA

-513 GKLTVLDNNDNVL
+513 GKLTVLDSNDNVL
-526 FEADKEQ
+526 FDADKDTQ
-533 NAVQISGFTVE
+533 SVSIAGFDVSFDSLRYQSPGQLVDIST
-544 DDRLTASTEPDA
+544 D
-556 THTLI
+556 
-561 VNVATEEIGVQ
+561 GV
-572 TEASGV
+572 G
-578 LESEISLK
+578 
-586 YPSYLYATN
+586 SYN
-595 YLNGAIASQ
+595 
-604 VVLCEH
+604 
-610 FINLTDRTTGAD
+610 
-622 LDITAGAIHYRGMN
+622 TAGAGAASLTDGQLLLWDESDFDHEVRGDYLGLKATDGTN
-636 TGADVELNKDFLR
+636 TATLNANELAWD
-649 FMTSA
+649 
-654 GTTQVTPALVQT
+654 
-666 SGTVKAGESVE
+666 
-677 VGNGSSNGAV
+677 
-687 TIQQVQASSADPYN
+687 
-701 LKFNST
+701 
-707 SSRYM
+707 
-712 AQHGMQYS
+712 
-720 RMYDSGISGTAPAT
+720 
-734 SGSVNNTTRNPSGF
+734 
-748 WASDN
+748 
-753 TSFSAATKGSAMTRE
+753 
-768 DGFVAKDGSEVV
+768 
-780 THDSNGLSWEH
+780 H
-791 GTGATSS
+791 GTGDTSS
-798 MRMFT
+798 IRMYI
-803 LTHTSTVTAE
+803 LVHGSNVTAE
-813 TTYTIDLPY
+813 TTYTIDIPY

-830 RYTTPVAAAQGA
+830 RYTSPAAAAQGA
-842 QLVTIGSTS
+842 QLVVIGQ
-851 GTTALITLLAGGAD
+851 TANSSPIITLLAGGSD
-865 LTATS
+865 LTETS

-876 SISKTIDGTA
+876 SIGTTQGLRGDA
-886 TVTWTIQGRSY
+886 TVTWTVQGRSY

>member
-15 YDSEDEVYV
+15 YDSTDEVYV

-31 AIIAFDGFYL
+31 AVIAFDGFYL

-86 ASLSWGEGMVR
+86 ASLSWGEGKVR
-97 IGFVSNVSSAMVY
+97 IGFVSSVSSAMVY
-110 ADSQAVIFKTI
+110 ADSQAVIFKAI

-144 VKPLAAVAYNDNTAR
+144 VKPLAAVVYNNNTAR

-165 SVYYYNGDTIALD
+165 SVYYYNSDTIALD
-178 TANAFMTAKFANRE
+178 TANAFMTAKFTNRE

-197 LLLDADGFPKSVNDI
+197 ILLDADGFPKSENDI

-239 FSAEAYDHMIAFDAD
+239 FSAEAYDRMIAFDAD

-289 TAVNTALTISKNPVT
+289 TAVNTALTISKNPIT

-339 ASPVMTITPDV
+339 ASPVATITPDV

-457 TWRGMCAADYE
+457 TWRGMCVADYE
-468 STGNQTREVPSS
+468 STGNRIREVPSS

-513 GKLTVLDNNDNVL
+513 GKLTVLDSNDNVI
-526 FEADKEQ
+526 FDADKDTRSVSVAGFDVSNTRLHGKKERT
-533 NAVQISGFTVE
+533 SGGVTYTDF
-544 DDRLTASTEPDA
+544 
-556 THTLI
+556 
-561 VNVATEEIGVQ
+561 VNVNTDD
-572 TEASGV
+572 
-578 LESEISLK
+578 ISVGTIWNTTSSQVAELSK
-586 YPSYLYATN
+586 GALSITYDTGNISNRETARVG
-595 YLNGAIASQ
+595 NGAIDLQSTNMSAVS
-604 VVLCEH
+604 VGTVGIAARGGTDTIPEDEGIDFDNPAMVL
-610 FINLTDRTTGAD
+610 
-622 LDITAGAIHYRGMN
+622 TAGMSGYK
-636 TGADVELNKDFLR
+636 TELSAAALR
-649 FMTSA
+649 FYHGGNTA
-654 GTTQVTPALVQT
+654 
-666 SGTVKAGESVE
+666 SV
-677 VGNGSSNGAV
+677 
-687 TIQQVQASSADPYN
+687 
-701 LKFNST
+701 LK
-707 SSRYM
+707 
-712 AQHGMQYS
+712 
-720 RMYDSGISGTAPAT
+720 
-734 SGSVNNTTRNPSGF
+734 
-748 WASDN
+748 
-753 TSFSAATKGSAMTRE
+753 
-768 DGFVAKDGSEVV
+768 
-780 THDSNGLSWEH
+780 
-791 GTGATSS
+791 
-798 MRMFT
+798 MFT
-803 LTHTSTVTAE
+803 LYHSSSSTAE
-813 TTYTIDLPY
+813 TTYTIDVPS
-822 GTYLFLHS
+822 GIYLFLHS
-830 RYTTPVAAAQGA
+830 RTSTPVSSAQGA
-842 QLVTIGSTS
+842 QLVTIGNVS
-851 GTTALITLLAGGAD
+851 GTTALVTLLAGGSD
-865 LTATS
+865 LTASS

-876 SISKTIDGTA
+876 SIGNTIDGAA
-886 TVTWTIQGRSY
+886 TVTWTVQGRSY

>member
-15 YDSEDEVYV
+15 YDSTDEVYV

-31 AIIAFDGFYL
+31 AVIAFDGFYL

-54 ISTNTGDSTDISIG
+54 ISSNTGDSTDISIG

-86 ASLSWGEGMVR
+86 ASLSWGEGIVR

-110 ADSQAVIFKTI
+110 ADSQAVIFKAI

-144 VKPLAAVAYNDNTAR
+144 VKPLAVVAYNDNTAR

-165 SVYYYNGDTIALD
+165 SVYYYNGNTIATD

-197 LLLDADGFPKSVNDI
+197 MLLDADGFPKSVNDI

-239 FSAEAYDHMIAFDAD
+239 FSVEAYDRMIAFDAD

-378 YTSGTV
+378 YTSGTA

-513 GKLTVLDNNDNVL
+513 GKLTVLDSNDNVL
-526 FEADKEQ
+526 FDADKDTQ
-533 NAVQISGFTVE
+533 SVSIAGFDVSYDSLQYQTPGQLVDIS
-544 DDRLTASTEPDA
+544 
-556 THTLI
+556 
-561 VNVATEEIGVQ
+561 
-572 TEASGV
+572 ASGV
-578 LESEISLK
+578 G
-586 YPSYLYATN
+586 SYN
-595 YLNGAIASQ
+595 
-604 VVLCEH
+604 
-610 FINLTDRTTGAD
+610 
-622 LDITAGAIHYRGMN
+622 TAGAGAASLMEGQLLLWDEGDYDHEIRGDYLKLKATDGTN
-636 TGADVELNKDFLR
+636 TAALEADGGIVTATDGA
-649 FMTSA
+649 
-654 GTTQVTPALVQT
+654 
-666 SGTVKAGESVE
+666 
-677 VGNGSSNGAV
+677 
-687 TIQQVQASSADPYN
+687 
-701 LKFNST
+701 
-707 SSRYM
+707 
-712 AQHGMQYS
+712 
-720 RMYDSGISGTAPAT
+720 
-734 SGSVNNTTRNPSGF
+734 NTTTLNPTGIA
-748 WASDN
+748 WN
-753 TSFSAATKGSAMTRE
+753 HAAG
-768 DGFVAKDGSEVV
+768 GQ
-780 THDSNGLSWEH
+780 SNLQMYTLYH
-791 GTGATSS
+791 NSS
-798 MRMFT
+798 
-803 LTHTSTVTAE
+803 STAE
-813 TTYTIDLPY
+813 TSYTMDVPSGI
-822 GTYLFLHS
+822 YLFLHS
-830 RYTTPVAAAQGA
+830 RQSTPVAAAQGA
-842 QLVTIGSTS
+842 QLVTIGTTS

-865 LTATS
+865 LSATS

-876 SISKTIDGTA
+876 SISNTADGTA
-886 TVTWTIQGRSY
+886 TVTWTVQGRSY

>member
-1 MYIDNTITTEFTGY
+1 MYIDGNITTEFTGY

-31 AIIAFDGFYL
+31 AVIAFDGFYL

-54 ISTNTGDSTDISIG
+54 VSTNTGDSTDISIG

-86 ASLSWGEGMVR
+86 ASLSWGEGMLR
-97 IGFVSNVSSAMVY
+97 IGFVSSVSSAMVY
-110 ADSQAVIFKTI
+110 ADSQAVIFKSI

-144 VKPLAAVAYNDNTAR
+144 VKPLAAVVYNNNTAR

-165 SVYYYNGDTIALD
+165 SVYYYNSDTIALD
-178 TANAFMTAKFANRE
+178 AANAFMTAKFANRE

-197 LLLDADGFPKSVNDI
+197 MLLDADGFPKSVNDI

-239 FSAEAYDHMIAFDAD
+239 FSAEAYDRMIAFDAD
-254 ATDWVQSLDFTNPK
+254 ATDWVQSLDFTNSK

-289 TAVNTALTISKNPVT
+289 SAVNTALTISKNPIT
-304 DYSVSYRQILAW
+304 DYSLSYRQVLTW

-339 ASPVMTITPDV
+339 ASPVATITPDV

-384 GQDYTIL
+384 GQDYIIL

-431 IDAGDFLTIERTD
+431 IDAGDFLTVERTD
-444 GTSYV
+444 GTTYFT
-449 SPVMHQTL
+449 PVMHQTL
-457 TWRGMCAADYE
+457 TWRGMCVADYE
-468 STGNQTREVPSS
+468 STGNRIREVPSS

-513 GKLTVLDNNDNVL
+513 GKLTVLDSNDNVI
-526 FEADKEQ
+526 FDADKDTRSVSVAGFDVSNTRLHGKKERT
-533 NAVQISGFTVE
+533 SGGVTYTDF
-544 DDRLTASTEPDA
+544 
-556 THTLI
+556 
-561 VNVATEEIGVQ
+561 VNVNTDD
-572 TEASGV
+572 
-578 LESEISLK
+578 ISVGTIWNTTSSQVAELSK
-586 YPSYLYATN
+586 GALSITYDTGNISNRETARVG
-595 YLNGAIASQ
+595 NGAIDLQSTNMSAVS
-604 VVLCEH
+604 VGTVGIAARGGTDTIPEDEGIDFDNPAMVL
-610 FINLTDRTTGAD
+610 
-622 LDITAGAIHYRGMN
+622 TAGMSGYK
-636 TGADVELNKDFLR
+636 TELSAAALR
-649 FMTSA
+649 FYHGGNTA
-654 GTTQVTPALVQT
+654 
-666 SGTVKAGESVE
+666 SV
-677 VGNGSSNGAV
+677 
-687 TIQQVQASSADPYN
+687 
-701 LKFNST
+701 LK
-707 SSRYM
+707 
-712 AQHGMQYS
+712 
-720 RMYDSGISGTAPAT
+720 
-734 SGSVNNTTRNPSGF
+734 
-748 WASDN
+748 
-753 TSFSAATKGSAMTRE
+753 
-768 DGFVAKDGSEVV
+768 
-780 THDSNGLSWEH
+780 
-791 GTGATSS
+791 
-798 MRMFT
+798 MFT
-803 LTHTSTVTAE
+803 LYHSSSSTAE
-813 TTYTIDLPY
+813 TTYTIDVPS
-822 GTYLFLHS
+822 GIYLFLHS
-830 RYTTPVAAAQGA
+830 RTSTPVSSAQGA
-842 QLVTIGSTS
+842 QLVTIGNVS
-851 GTTALITLLAGGAD
+851 GTTALVTLLAGGSD
-865 LTATS
+865 LTASS

-876 SISKTIDGTA
+876 SIGNTIDGAA
-886 TVTWTIQGRSY
+886 TVTWTVQGRSY

>member
-15 YDSEDEVYV
+15 YDSTDEAYV

-31 AIIAFDGFYL
+31 AVIAFDGFYL

-110 ADSQAVIFKTI
+110 ADSQAVIFKAI

-144 VKPLAAVAYNDNTAR
+144 VKPLAVVAYNDNTAR

-165 SVYYYNGDTIALD
+165 SVYYYNGNTIATD

-197 LLLDADGFPKSVNDI
+197 MLLDADGFPKSVNDI
-212 TNDTFTVYKYVPMG
+212 TNDTFTAYKYVPMG

-239 FSAEAYDHMIAFDAD
+239 FSAEAYDRMIAFDAD
-254 ATDWVQSLDFTNPK
+254 ATDWVQSLDFTNSK

-289 TAVNTALTISKNPVT
+289 TAVNTALTISKNPIT
-304 DYSVSYRQILAW
+304 DYSVSYRQILIW

-339 ASPVMTITPDV
+339 ASPVMAITPDV

-356 EVSRYTIPQI
+356 EASRYTIPQI

-378 YTSGTV
+378 YTSGTA

-431 IDAGDFLTIERTD
+431 IDAGDFLTVERTD

-457 TWRGMCAADYE
+457 TWRGMCVADYA

-513 GKLTVLDNNDNVL
+513 GKLTVLDSNDNVL
-526 FEADKEQ
+526 FDADKDTQ
-533 NAVQISGFTVE
+533 SVSIAGFDVSFDSLRYQSPGQLVDIST
-544 DDRLTASTEPDA
+544 D
-556 THTLI
+556 
-561 VNVATEEIGVQ
+561 GV
-572 TEASGV
+572 G
-578 LESEISLK
+578 
-586 YPSYLYATN
+586 SYN
-595 YLNGAIASQ
+595 
-604 VVLCEH
+604 
-610 FINLTDRTTGAD
+610 
-622 LDITAGAIHYRGMN
+622 TAGAGAASLTDGQLLLWDESDFDHEVRGDYLGLKATDGTN
-636 TGADVELNKDFLR
+636 TATLNANELAWD
-649 FMTSA
+649 
-654 GTTQVTPALVQT
+654 
-666 SGTVKAGESVE
+666 
-677 VGNGSSNGAV
+677 
-687 TIQQVQASSADPYN
+687 
-701 LKFNST
+701 
-707 SSRYM
+707 
-712 AQHGMQYS
+712 
-720 RMYDSGISGTAPAT
+720 
-734 SGSVNNTTRNPSGF
+734 
-748 WASDN
+748 
-753 TSFSAATKGSAMTRE
+753 
-768 DGFVAKDGSEVV
+768 
-780 THDSNGLSWEH
+780 H
-791 GTGATSS
+791 GTGDTSS
-798 MRMFT
+798 IRMYI
-803 LTHTSTVTAE
+803 LVHGSNVTAE
-813 TTYTIDLPY
+813 TTYTIDIPY

-830 RYTTPVAAAQGA
+830 RYTSPAAAAQGA
-842 QLVTIGSTS
+842 QLVVIGQ
-851 GTTALITLLAGGAD
+851 TANSSPIITLLAGGSD
-865 LTATS
+865 LTETS

-876 SISKTIDGTA
+876 SIGTTQGLRGDA
-886 TVTWTIQGRSY
+886 TVTWTVQGRTY

>member
-31 AIIAFDGFYL
+31 AVIAFDGFYL

-97 IGFVSNVSSAMVY
+97 IGFVSSVSSAMVY
-110 ADSQAVIFKTI
+110 ADSQAVIVKAI

-144 VKPLAAVAYNDNTAR
+144 VKPLAAIVYNDNTAR

-178 TANAFMTAKFANRE
+178 AANAFMTAKFANRE

-197 LLLDADGFPKSVNDI
+197 MLLDADGFPKSVNDI
-212 TNDTFTVYKYVPMG
+212 TNDMFTVYKYVPMG

-239 FSAEAYDHMIAFDAD
+239 FSAEAYDRMIAFDAD

-279 EMGFAYTIPA
+279 EMGFTYTIPA
-289 TAVNTALTISKNPVT
+289 SAVNTALTISKNPIT

-339 ASPVMTITPDV
+339 ASPVATITPDV

-391 GNPFLDPSASTAC
+391 GNPFLDPSGSTAC

-444 GTSYV
+444 GTSYLT
-449 SPVMHQTL
+449 PVMHQTL
-457 TWRGMCAADYE
+457 TWRGMCVADYE
-468 STGNQTREVPSS
+468 STGNQIREVPSS

-513 GKLTVLDNNDNVL
+513 GKLTVLDSNDNVL
-526 FEADKEQ
+526 FDADKDTQ
-533 NAVQISGFTVE
+533 SVSIAGFDVSFDSLQYQSPGQLVDIS
-544 DDRLTASTEPDA
+544 
-556 THTLI
+556 
-561 VNVATEEIGVQ
+561 
-572 TEASGV
+572 ASGV
-578 LESEISLK
+578 G
-586 YPSYLYATN
+586 SYN
-595 YLNGAIASQ
+595 
-604 VVLCEH
+604 
-610 FINLTDRTTGAD
+610 
-622 LDITAGAIHYRGMN
+622 TAGAGAASLMEGQLLLWDEGDYDHEIRGDYLKLKATDGTN
-636 TGADVELNKDFLR
+636 TAALEADGGKVTATD
-649 FMTSA
+649 
-654 GTTQVTPALVQT
+654 GT
-666 SGTVKAGESVE
+666 
-677 VGNGSSNGAV
+677 
-687 TIQQVQASSADPYN
+687 
-701 LKFNST
+701 
-707 SSRYM
+707 
-712 AQHGMQYS
+712 
-720 RMYDSGISGTAPAT
+720 
-734 SGSVNNTTRNPSGF
+734 NTTTLN
-748 WASDN
+748 AD
-753 TSFSAATKGSAMTRE
+753 
-768 DGFVAKDGSEVV
+768 
-780 THDSNGLSWEH
+780 GLSWDH
-791 GTGATSS
+791 GTVSS
-798 MRMFT
+798 LQMYT
-803 LTHTSTVTAE
+803 LYHNSSSTAE
-813 TTYTIDLPY
+813 TSYTIDVPS
-822 GTYLFLHS
+822 GIYLFLHS
-830 RYTTPVAAAQGA
+830 RQSTPIAAAQGA
-842 QLVTIGSTS
+842 QLVVIGATS
-851 GTTALITLLAGGAD
+851 GATALITLLAGGSD

-876 SISKTIDGTA
+876 SISNTANGTA

>member
-15 YDSEDEVYV
+15 YDSTDEAYV

-31 AIIAFDGFYL
+31 AVIAFDGFYL

-110 ADSQAVIFKTI
+110 ADSQAVIFKAI

-144 VKPLAAVAYNDNTAR
+144 VKPLAVVAYNDNTAR

-165 SVYYYNGDTIALD
+165 SVYYYNGNTIATD

-197 LLLDADGFPKSVNDI
+197 MLLDADGFPKSVNDI
-212 TNDTFTVYKYVPMG
+212 TNDTFTAYKYVPMG

-239 FSAEAYDHMIAFDAD
+239 FSAEAYDRMIAFDAD
-254 ATDWVQSLDFTNPK
+254 ATDWVQSLDFTNSK

-289 TAVNTALTISKNPVT
+289 TAVNTALTISKNPIT
-304 DYSVSYRQILAW
+304 DYSVSYRQILIW

-356 EVSRYTIPQI
+356 EVSSYTIPQI

-378 YTSGTV
+378 YTSGTA

-391 GNPFLDPSASTAC
+391 GNPFLDPSGSTAC

-431 IDAGDFLTIERTD
+431 IDAGDFLTVERTD

-457 TWRGMCAADYE
+457 TWRGMCVADYA

-513 GKLTVLDNNDNVL
+513 GKLTVLDSNDNVL
-526 FEADKEQ
+526 FDADKDTQ
-533 NAVQISGFTVE
+533 SVSIAGFDVSFDSLRYQSPGQLVDIST
-544 DDRLTASTEPDA
+544 D
-556 THTLI
+556 
-561 VNVATEEIGVQ
+561 GV
-572 TEASGV
+572 G
-578 LESEISLK
+578 
-586 YPSYLYATN
+586 SYN
-595 YLNGAIASQ
+595 
-604 VVLCEH
+604 
-610 FINLTDRTTGAD
+610 
-622 LDITAGAIHYRGMN
+622 TAGAGAASLTDGQLLLWDESDFDHEIRGDYLKLKATDGTN
-636 TGADVELNKDFLR
+636 TATLN
-649 FMTSA
+649 A
-654 GTTQVTPALVQT
+654 
-666 SGTVKAGESVE
+666 
-677 VGNGSSNGAV
+677 
-687 TIQQVQASSADPYN
+687 
-701 LKFNST
+701 
-707 SSRYM
+707 
-712 AQHGMQYS
+712 
-720 RMYDSGISGTAPAT
+720 
-734 SGSVNNTTRNPSGF
+734 
-748 WASDN
+748 
-753 TSFSAATKGSAMTRE
+753 
-768 DGFVAKDGSEVV
+768 
-780 THDSNGLSWEH
+780 NGLAWDH
-791 GTGATSS
+791 GTGDTSS
-798 MRMFT
+798 IRMYI
-803 LTHTSTVTAE
+803 LVHGSNVTAE
-813 TTYTIDLPY
+813 TTYTIDIPY

-830 RYTTPVAAAQGA
+830 RYTSPAAAAQGA
-842 QLVTIGSTS
+842 QLVVIGQ
-851 GTTALITLLAGGAD
+851 TANSSPIITLLAGGSD

-876 SISKTIDGTA
+876 SIGTTQGLRGDA
-886 TVTWTIQGRSY
+886 TVTWTVQGRTY

>member
-1 MYIDNTITTEFTGY
+1 MYIDNTITTEFAGY
-15 YDSEDEVYV
+15 YDSTDEVYV

-31 AIIAFDGFYL
+31 AVIAFDGFYL

-86 ASLSWGEGMVR
+86 ASLSWGEGAVR

-110 ADSQAVIFKTI
+110 SDSQAVIFKAI

-144 VKPLAAVAYNDNTAR
+144 VKPLAAVVYNDNTAR

-165 SVYYYNGDTIALD
+165 SVYYYNGNTIATD

-197 LLLDADGFPKSVNDI
+197 MLLDADGFPKSVNDI
-212 TNDTFTVYKYVPMG
+212 TNDTFTAYKYVPMG

-239 FSAEAYDHMIAFDAD
+239 FSAEAYDRMIAFDAD

-279 EMGFAYTIPA
+279 EMGFSYTIPA
-289 TAVNTALTISKNPVT
+289 SAVNTALTISKNPIT
-304 DYSVSYRQILAW
+304 DYSVSYRQILIW

-378 YTSGTV
+378 YTSGTA

-431 IDAGDFLTIERTD
+431 IDVGDFLTVERTD
-444 GTSYV
+444 STTYLT
-449 SPVMHQTL
+449 PVMNQTL
-457 TWRGMCAADYE
+457 TWRGMCVADYA

-513 GKLTVLDNNDNVL
+513 GKLTVLDSNDNVI
-526 FEADKEQ
+526 FDADKDTQSVSIAGFDASFDSLQYQSYEQ
-533 NAVQISGFTVE
+533 RV
-544 DDRLTASTEPDA
+544 D
-556 THTLI
+556 
-561 VNVATEEIGVQ
+561 IGVDGVGSYKINGAGA
-572 TEASGV
+572 ASLTDGQLLLWDIDDSDHEV
-578 LESEISLK
+578 RGDYLGLK
-586 YPSYLYATN
+586 ATN
-595 YLNGAIASQ
+595 
-604 VVLCEH
+604 
-610 FINLTDRTTGAD
+610 
-622 LDITAGAIHYRGMN
+622 
-636 TGADVELNKDFLR
+636 
-649 FMTSA
+649 
-654 GTTQVTPALVQT
+654 GT
-666 SGTVKAGESVE
+666 
-677 VGNGSSNGAV
+677 
-687 TIQQVQASSADPYN
+687 
-701 LKFNST
+701 
-707 SSRYM
+707 
-712 AQHGMQYS
+712 
-720 RMYDSGISGTAPAT
+720 
-734 SGSVNNTTRNPSGF
+734 NTTTLN
-748 WASDN
+748 A
-753 TSFSAATKGSAMTRE
+753 
-768 DGFVAKDGSEVV
+768 DGV
-780 THDSNGLSWEH
+780 SWDH

-803 LTHTSTVTAE
+803 LTHSSSVTAE
-813 TTYTIDLPY
+813 TTYTIDIPY

-830 RYTTPVAAAQGA
+830 RYTSPVAAAQGA
-842 QLVTIGSTS
+842 QLVVIGQ
-851 GTTALITLLAGGAD
+851 TANSSPIITLLSGGSD

-876 SISKTIDGTA
+876 SISTTQGLRGDA
-886 TVTWTIQGRSY
+886 TVTWTVQGLSY

>member
-31 AIIAFDGFYL
+31 AVIAFDGFYL

-86 ASLSWGEGMVR
+86 ASLSWGEGKVR
-97 IGFVSNVSSAMVY
+97 IGFVSSVSSAMVY
-110 ADSQAVIFKTI
+110 ADSQAVIVKAI

-144 VKPLAAVAYNDNTAR
+144 VKPLAAVVYNNNMAR

-197 LLLDADGFPKSVNDI
+197 MLLDADGCPKSVNDI

-239 FSAEAYDHMIAFDAD
+239 FSAEAYDRMIAFDAD

-279 EMGFAYTIPA
+279 EMGFTYTIPA
-289 TAVNTALTISKNPVT
+289 SAVNTSLAISKNPIT
-304 DYSVSYRQILAW
+304 DYSLSYRQVLTW

-431 IDAGDFLTIERTD
+431 IDAGDFLTVERTD
-444 GTSYV
+444 GTTYLT
-449 SPVMHQTL
+449 PVMHQTL
-457 TWRGMCAADYE
+457 TWRGMCVAEYE
-468 STGNQTREVPSS
+468 STGNQIREVPSS

-513 GKLTVLDNNDNVL
+513 GKLTVLDSNDNVI
-526 FEADKEQ
+526 FDADKDTRSVSVAGFDVSNTRLHGKKERT
-533 NAVQISGFTVE
+533 SGGVTYTDF
-544 DDRLTASTEPDA
+544 
-556 THTLI
+556 
-561 VNVATEEIGVQ
+561 VNVNTDD
-572 TEASGV
+572 
-578 LESEISLK
+578 ISVGTIWNTTSSQVAELSK
-586 YPSYLYATN
+586 GALSITYDTGNISNRETARVG
-595 YLNGAIASQ
+595 NGAIDLQSTNMSAVS
-604 VVLCEH
+604 VGTVGIAARGGTDTIPEDEGIDFDNPAMVL
-610 FINLTDRTTGAD
+610 
-622 LDITAGAIHYRGMN
+622 TAGMSGYK
-636 TGADVELNKDFLR
+636 TELSAAALR
-649 FMTSA
+649 FYH
-654 GTTQVTPALVQT
+654 G
-666 SGTVKAGESVE
+666 GNTVSV
-677 VGNGSSNGAV
+677 
-687 TIQQVQASSADPYN
+687 
-701 LKFNST
+701 L
-707 SSRYM
+707 
-712 AQHGMQYS
+712 
-720 RMYDSGISGTAPAT
+720 
-734 SGSVNNTTRNPSGF
+734 
-748 WASDN
+748 
-753 TSFSAATKGSAMTRE
+753 
-768 DGFVAKDGSEVV
+768 
-780 THDSNGLSWEH
+780 
-791 GTGATSS
+791 
-798 MRMFT
+798 RMFT
-803 LTHTSTVTAE
+803 LYHSSSSTAE
-813 TTYTIDLPY
+813 TTYTIDVPS
-822 GTYLFLHS
+822 GIYLFLHS
-830 RYTTPVAAAQGA
+830 RQTTPVAAAQGA
-842 QLVTIGSTS
+842 QLVTIGTVS

-865 LTATS
+865 LSATS

-876 SISKTIDGTA
+876 SISNTANNTA

>member
-15 YDSEDEVYV
+15 YDSTDEAYV

-31 AIIAFDGFYL
+31 AVIAFDGFYL

-54 ISTNTGDSTDISIG
+54 ISTNTGDSTDLSIG

-86 ASLSWGEGMVR
+86 ASLSWGEGMLR
-97 IGFVSNVSSAMVY
+97 IGFVSSVSSAMVY
-110 ADSQAVIFKTI
+110 ADSQAVIVKAI

-144 VKPLAAVAYNDNTAR
+144 VKPLAVVAYNDNTAR

-165 SVYYYNGDTIALD
+165 SVYYYNGNTIATD

-197 LLLDADGFPKSVNDI
+197 MLLDADGFPKSVNDI
-212 TNDTFTVYKYVPMG
+212 TNDTFTAYKYVPMG

-239 FSAEAYDHMIAFDAD
+239 FSAEAYDRMIAFDAD
-254 ATDWVQSLDFTNPK
+254 ATDWVQSLDFTNSK

-289 TAVNTALTISKNPVT
+289 TAVNTALTISKNPIT
-304 DYSVSYRQILAW
+304 DYSVSYRQILIW

-339 ASPVMTITPDV
+339 ASPVMAITPDV

-356 EVSRYTIPQI
+356 EASRYTIPQI

-378 YTSGTV
+378 YTSGTA

-431 IDAGDFLTIERTD
+431 IDAGDFLTVERTD

-457 TWRGMCAADYE
+457 TWRGMCVADYA

-513 GKLTVLDNNDNVL
+513 GKLTVLDSNDNVL
-526 FEADKEQ
+526 FDADKDTQ
-533 NAVQISGFTVE
+533 SVSIAGFDVSFDSLRYQSPGQRIDIST
-544 DDRLTASTEPDA
+544 D
-556 THTLI
+556 
-561 VNVATEEIGVQ
+561 GV
-572 TEASGV
+572 G
-578 LESEISLK
+578 
-586 YPSYLYATN
+586 SYN
-595 YLNGAIASQ
+595 
-604 VVLCEH
+604 
-610 FINLTDRTTGAD
+610 
-622 LDITAGAIHYRGMN
+622 TAGAGAASLTDGQLLLWDESDFDHEVRGDYLGLKATDGTN
-636 TGADVELNKDFLR
+636 TATLN
-649 FMTSA
+649 A
-654 GTTQVTPALVQT
+654 
-666 SGTVKAGESVE
+666 
-677 VGNGSSNGAV
+677 
-687 TIQQVQASSADPYN
+687 
-701 LKFNST
+701 
-707 SSRYM
+707 
-712 AQHGMQYS
+712 
-720 RMYDSGISGTAPAT
+720 
-734 SGSVNNTTRNPSGF
+734 
-748 WASDN
+748 
-753 TSFSAATKGSAMTRE
+753 
-768 DGFVAKDGSEVV
+768 
-780 THDSNGLSWEH
+780 NGLAWDH
-791 GTGATSS
+791 GTGDTSS
-798 MRMFT
+798 IRMYT
-803 LTHTSTVTAE
+803 LVHGSTVTAE
-813 TTYTIDLPY
+813 TTYTIDIPY

-830 RYTTPVAAAQGA
+830 RYTSPVAAAQGA
-842 QLVTIGSTS
+842 QLVVIGQ
-851 GTTALITLLAGGAD
+851 TANSSPIITLLAGGSD

-876 SISKTIDGTA
+876 SIGTTQGLRGDA
-886 TVTWTIQGRSY
+886 TVTWTVQGRSY
-897 RRLVMVRLM
+897 RRLIMVRLT

>member
-1 MYIDNTITTEFTGY
+1 VYIDNTITTEFAGY
-15 YDSEDEVYV
+15 YDSTDEVYV

-31 AIIAFDGFYL
+31 AVIAFDGFYL

-86 ASLSWGEGMVR
+86 ASLSWGEGAVR

-110 ADSQAVIFKTI
+110 SDSQAVIFKAI

-144 VKPLAAVAYNDNTAR
+144 VKPLAAVVYNDNTAR

-165 SVYYYNGDTIALD
+165 SVYYYNGNTIATD

-197 LLLDADGFPKSVNDI
+197 MLLDADGFPKSVNDI
-212 TNDTFTVYKYVPMG
+212 TNDTFTAYKYVPMG

-239 FSAEAYDHMIAFDAD
+239 FSAEAYDRMIAFDAD

-279 EMGFAYTIPA
+279 EMGFSYTIPA
-289 TAVNTALTISKNPVT
+289 SAVNTALTISKNPIT
-304 DYSVSYRQILAW
+304 DYSVSYRQILIW

-378 YTSGTV
+378 YTSGTA

-431 IDAGDFLTIERTD
+431 IDVGDFLTVERTD
-444 GTSYV
+444 STTYLT
-449 SPVMHQTL
+449 PVMNQTL
-457 TWRGMCAADYE
+457 TWRGMCVADYA

-513 GKLTVLDNNDNVL
+513 GKLTVLDSNDNVI
-526 FEADKEQ
+526 FDADKDTQSVSIAGFDASFDSLQYQSYEQ
-533 NAVQISGFTVE
+533 RV
-544 DDRLTASTEPDA
+544 D
-556 THTLI
+556 
-561 VNVATEEIGVQ
+561 IGVDGVGSYKINGAGA
-572 TEASGV
+572 ASLTDGQLLLWDIDDSDHEV
-578 LESEISLK
+578 RGDYLGLK
-586 YPSYLYATN
+586 ATN
-595 YLNGAIASQ
+595 
-604 VVLCEH
+604 
-610 FINLTDRTTGAD
+610 
-622 LDITAGAIHYRGMN
+622 
-636 TGADVELNKDFLR
+636 
-649 FMTSA
+649 
-654 GTTQVTPALVQT
+654 GT
-666 SGTVKAGESVE
+666 
-677 VGNGSSNGAV
+677 
-687 TIQQVQASSADPYN
+687 
-701 LKFNST
+701 
-707 SSRYM
+707 
-712 AQHGMQYS
+712 
-720 RMYDSGISGTAPAT
+720 
-734 SGSVNNTTRNPSGF
+734 NTTTLN
-748 WASDN
+748 A
-753 TSFSAATKGSAMTRE
+753 
-768 DGFVAKDGSEVV
+768 DGV
-780 THDSNGLSWEH
+780 SWDH

-803 LTHTSTVTAE
+803 LTHSSSVTAE
-813 TTYTIDLPY
+813 TTYTIDIPY

-830 RYTTPVAAAQGA
+830 RYTSPVAAAQGA
-842 QLVTIGSTS
+842 QLVVIGQ
-851 GTTALITLLAGGAD
+851 TANSSPIITLLSGGSD

-876 SISKTIDGTA
+876 SISTTQGLRGDA
-886 TVTWTIQGRSY
+886 TVTWTVQGLSY

>member
-15 YDSEDEVYV
+15 YDSTDEAYV

-31 AIIAFDGFYL
+31 AVIAFDGFYL

-110 ADSQAVIFKTI
+110 ADSQAVIFKAI

-144 VKPLAAVAYNDNTAR
+144 VKPLAVVAYNDNTAR

-165 SVYYYNGDTIALD
+165 SVYYYNGNTIATD

-197 LLLDADGFPKSVNDI
+197 MLLDADGFPKSVNDI
-212 TNDTFTVYKYVPMG
+212 TNDTFTAYKYVPMG

-239 FSAEAYDHMIAFDAD
+239 FSAEAYDRMIAFDAD
-254 ATDWVQSLDFTNPK
+254 ATDWVQSLDFTNSK

-289 TAVNTALTISKNPVT
+289 TAVNTALTISKNPIT
-304 DYSVSYRQILAW
+304 DYSVSYRQILIW

-339 ASPVMTITPDV
+339 ASPVMAITPDV

-356 EVSRYTIPQI
+356 EASRYTIPQI

-378 YTSGTV
+378 YTSGTA

-431 IDAGDFLTIERTD
+431 IDAGDFLTVERTD

-457 TWRGMCAADYE
+457 TWRGMCVADYA

-513 GKLTVLDNNDNVL
+513 GKLTVLDSNDNVL
-526 FEADKEQ
+526 FDADKDTQ
-533 NAVQISGFTVE
+533 SVSIAGFDVSFDSLRYQSPGQLVDIST
-544 DDRLTASTEPDA
+544 D
-556 THTLI
+556 
-561 VNVATEEIGVQ
+561 GV
-572 TEASGV
+572 G
-578 LESEISLK
+578 
-586 YPSYLYATN
+586 SYN
-595 YLNGAIASQ
+595 
-604 VVLCEH
+604 
-610 FINLTDRTTGAD
+610 
-622 LDITAGAIHYRGMN
+622 TAGAGAASLTDGQLLLWDESDFDHEVRGDYLGLKATDGTN
-636 TGADVELNKDFLR
+636 TATLN
-649 FMTSA
+649 A
-654 GTTQVTPALVQT
+654 
-666 SGTVKAGESVE
+666 
-677 VGNGSSNGAV
+677 
-687 TIQQVQASSADPYN
+687 
-701 LKFNST
+701 
-707 SSRYM
+707 
-712 AQHGMQYS
+712 
-720 RMYDSGISGTAPAT
+720 
-734 SGSVNNTTRNPSGF
+734 
-748 WASDN
+748 
-753 TSFSAATKGSAMTRE
+753 
-768 DGFVAKDGSEVV
+768 
-780 THDSNGLSWEH
+780 NGLAWDH
-791 GTGATSS
+791 GTGDTSS
-798 MRMFT
+798 IWMYT
-803 LTHTSTVTAE
+803 LGHGSTVSAE
-813 TTYTIDLPY
+813 TTYTIDIPY

-830 RYTTPVAAAQGA
+830 RYTSPVAAAQGA
-842 QLVTIGSTS
+842 QLVVIGQKANSS
-851 GTTALITLLAGGAD
+851 PIITLLAGGSD

-876 SISKTIDGTA
+876 SIGTTQGLRGDA
-886 TVTWTIQGRSY
+886 TVTWTVQGRSY

>member
-15 YDSEDEVYV
+15 YDSIDDVYV

-31 AIIAFDGFYL
+31 AVIAFDGFYL

-86 ASLSWGEGMVR
+86 ASLSWGEGKVR
-97 IGFVSNVSSAMVY
+97 IGFVSSVSSAMVY
-110 ADSQAVIFKTI
+110 ADSQAVIVKAI
-121 YYGFN
+121 DYGFN

-144 VKPLAAVAYNDNTAR
+144 VKPLAAVVYNNNTAR

-197 LLLDADGFPKSVNDI
+197 MLLDADGFPKSVNDI
-212 TNDTFTVYKYVPMG
+212 TNDTFTVYKYVPIG

-239 FSAEAYDHMIAFDAD
+239 FSAEAYDRMIAFDAY

-289 TAVNTALTISKNPVT
+289 SAVNTSLTISKNPIT
-304 DYSVSYRQILAW
+304 DYSLSYRQVLTW

-444 GTSYV
+444 GTTYLT
-449 SPVMHQTL
+449 PVMDQTL
-457 TWRGMCAADYE
+457 TWRGMCVADYA

-513 GKLTVLDNNDNVL
+513 GKLTVLDSNDNVI
-526 FEADKEQ
+526 FDADKDTRSVSIAGFDASFDSLQYQSYEQ
-533 NAVQISGFTVE
+533 RI
-544 DDRLTASTEPDA
+544 D
-556 THTLI
+556 
-561 VNVATEEIGVQ
+561 IGVD
-572 TEASGV
+572 GV
-578 LESEISLK
+578 G
-586 YPSYLYATN
+586 SYKI
-595 YLNGAIASQ
+595 NGAGAAS
-604 VVLCEH
+604 
-610 FINLTDRTTGAD
+610 LTDGQ
-622 LDITAGAIHYRGMN
+622 LLLWDIDDPDHEVRGDYLGLKATDGTNTA
-636 TGADVELNKDFLR
+636 TLN
-649 FMTSA
+649 A
-654 GTTQVTPALVQT
+654 
-666 SGTVKAGESVE
+666 
-677 VGNGSSNGAV
+677 
-687 TIQQVQASSADPYN
+687 
-701 LKFNST
+701 
-707 SSRYM
+707 
-712 AQHGMQYS
+712 
-720 RMYDSGISGTAPAT
+720 
-734 SGSVNNTTRNPSGF
+734 
-748 WASDN
+748 
-753 TSFSAATKGSAMTRE
+753 
-768 DGFVAKDGSEVV
+768 
-780 THDSNGLSWEH
+780 NGLAWDH
-791 GTGATSS
+791 GTGDTSS
-798 MRMFT
+798 IRMYT
-803 LTHTSTVTAE
+803 LGHGSTVTAE
-813 TTYTIDLPY
+813 TTYTIDIPY

-830 RYTTPVAAAQGA
+830 RYTSPAAAAQGA
-842 QLVTIGSTS
+842 QLVVIGQKANSS
-851 GTTALITLLAGGAD
+851 PIITLLAGGSD

-876 SISKTIDGTA
+876 SIGTTQGLRGDA
-886 TVTWTIQGRSY
+886 TVTWTVQGRSY

>member
-15 YDSEDEVYV
+15 YDSTDEVYV

-31 AIIAFDGFYL
+31 AVIAFDGFYL

-86 ASLSWGEGMVR
+86 ASLSWGEGAVR

-110 ADSQAVIFKTI
+110 SDSQAVIFKAI

-144 VKPLAAVAYNDNTAR
+144 VKPLAAVVYNDNTAR

-165 SVYYYNGDTIALD
+165 SVYYYNGNTIATD

-197 LLLDADGFPKSVNDI
+197 MLLDADGFPRSVNDI
-212 TNDTFTVYKYVPMG
+212 TNNTFTAYKYVPMG

-239 FSAEAYDHMIAFDAD
+239 FSAEAYDRMIAFDAD
-254 ATDWVQSLDFTNPK
+254 ATDWVQNLDFTNPK

-279 EMGFAYTIPA
+279 EMGFSYTIPA
-289 TAVNTALTISKNPVT
+289 SAVNTALTISKNPIT

-378 YTSGTV
+378 YTSGTA

-431 IDAGDFLTIERTD
+431 IDAGDFLTVERTD
-444 GTSYV
+444 STTYLT
-449 SPVMHQTL
+449 PVMNQTL
-457 TWRGMCAADYE
+457 TWRGMCVADYA

-513 GKLTVLDNNDNVL
+513 GKLTVLDSNDNVI
-526 FEADKEQ
+526 FDADKDTRSVSIAGFDVSNTRLHGEKERTS
-533 NAVQISGFTVE
+533 SGTTYTDF
-544 DDRLTASTEPDA
+544 
-556 THTLI
+556 
-561 VNVATEEIGVQ
+561 VNVDTDDISVGTIWNTTSAQ
-572 TEASGV
+572 TAELSRGALSIVYDTGNIENRETARV
-578 LESEISLK
+578 G
-586 YPSYLYATN
+586 
-595 YLNGAIASQ
+595 NGAIDLQSTRTSTASMGS
-604 VVLCEH
+604 VSLAASGGS
-610 FINLTDRTTGAD
+610 N
-622 LDITAGAIHYRGMN
+622 DIPEDEGMTFDNPALKLTAGM
-636 TGADVELNKDFLR
+636 
-649 FMTSA
+649 
-654 GTTQVTPALVQT
+654 
-666 SGTVKAGESVE
+666 
-677 VGNGSSNGAV
+677 
-687 TIQQVQASSADPYN
+687 
-701 LKFNST
+701 
-707 SSRYM
+707 
-712 AQHGMQYS
+712 
-720 RMYDSGISGTAPAT
+720 SGISSELSANTLRFEDNGT
-734 SGSVNNTTRNPSGF
+734 V
-748 WASDN
+748 
-753 TSFSAATKGSAMTRE
+753 
-768 DGFVAKDGSEVV
+768 
-780 THDSNGLSWEH
+780 
-791 GTGATSS
+791 SS
-798 MRMFT
+798 MQIYS
-803 LTHTSTVTAE
+803 LTHSSTSTAE
-813 TTYTIDLPY
+813 TTYTKDIPY

-830 RYTTPVAAAQGA
+830 RQTTPVSAAQGA
-842 QLVTIGSTS
+842 QLVVIGQTAGTS
-851 GTTALITLLAGGAD
+851 ALITLLAGGSD

-876 SISKTIDGTA
+876 SIGNTQTTSGYA
-886 TVTWTIQGRSY
+886 TVTWTISGRSY

>member
-1 MYIDNTITTEFTGY
+1 MYIDGNITTEFTGY

-24 YPSARQN
+24 YPNARQN
-31 AIIAFDGFYL
+31 AVIAFDGFYL

-54 ISTNTGDSTDISIG
+54 ISTNTGESTDISIG

-86 ASLSWGEGMVR
+86 ASLSWGEGKVR
-97 IGFVSNVSSAMVY
+97 IGFVSSVSSAMVY
-110 ADSQAVIFKTI
+110 ADSQAVIVKAI
-121 YYGFN
+121 DYGFN

-144 VKPLAAVAYNDNTAR
+144 VKPLAAVVYNDNTAR

-165 SVYYYNGDTIALD
+165 SVYYYNSDTIALD
-178 TANAFMTAKFANRE
+178 TANVFMTAKFANRE
-192 DAPIA
+192 GAPIA
-197 LLLDADGFPKSVNDI
+197 MLLDADGFPKSVNDI

-239 FSAEAYDHMIAFDAD
+239 FSAEAYDRMIAFDAY

-289 TAVNTALTISKNPVT
+289 SAVNTSLTISKNPIT
-304 DYSVSYRQILAW
+304 DYSLSYRQVLTW

-378 YTSGTV
+378 YTSGTA

-431 IDAGDFLTIERTD
+431 IDAGDFLAIERTD
-444 GTSYV
+444 GTTYLT
-449 SPVMHQTL
+449 PVMDQTL
-457 TWRGMCAADYE
+457 TWRGMCVADYA

-513 GKLTVLDNNDNVL
+513 GKLTVLDSNDNVI
-526 FEADKEQ
+526 FDADKDTRSVSIAGFDASFDSLQYQSYEQ
-533 NAVQISGFTVE
+533 RI
-544 DDRLTASTEPDA
+544 D
-556 THTLI
+556 
-561 VNVATEEIGVQ
+561 IGVD
-572 TEASGV
+572 GV
-578 LESEISLK
+578 G
-586 YPSYLYATN
+586 SYKI
-595 YLNGAIASQ
+595 NGAGAAS
-604 VVLCEH
+604 
-610 FINLTDRTTGAD
+610 LTDGQLLLWDESDFDHEVRGDYLGLKATDGTN
-622 LDITAGAIHYRGMN
+622 TA
-636 TGADVELNKDFLR
+636 TLN
-649 FMTSA
+649 A
-654 GTTQVTPALVQT
+654 
-666 SGTVKAGESVE
+666 
-677 VGNGSSNGAV
+677 
-687 TIQQVQASSADPYN
+687 
-701 LKFNST
+701 
-707 SSRYM
+707 
-712 AQHGMQYS
+712 
-720 RMYDSGISGTAPAT
+720 
-734 SGSVNNTTRNPSGF
+734 
-748 WASDN
+748 
-753 TSFSAATKGSAMTRE
+753 
-768 DGFVAKDGSEVV
+768 
-780 THDSNGLSWEH
+780 NGLAWDH
-791 GTGATSS
+791 GTGDTSS
-798 MRMFT
+798 IRMYT
-803 LTHTSTVTAE
+803 LGHGSTVTAE
-813 TTYTIDLPY
+813 TTYTIDIPY

-830 RYTTPVAAAQGA
+830 RYTSPAAAAQGA
-842 QLVTIGSTS
+842 QLVVIGQ
-851 GTTALITLLAGGAD
+851 TANSSPIITLLAGGSD

-876 SISKTIDGTA
+876 SIGTTQGLRGDA
-886 TVTWTIQGRSY
+886 TVTWTVQGRSY